1 MTVMWQRGMTRNEK
15 KIVLASSAGTVFEWY
30 DFFLYGSLAVI
41 IANQFFASFPETT
54 RNIFALLAF
63 AAGFVV
69 RPLGALIFGRL
80 GDKVGRKYT
89 FLATILL
96 MGSATFLVGLLPSY
110 ASIGMAAP
118 IVLITLRIL
127 QGLALGGEYGG
138 AATYVAEHAP
148 ANRRGYF
155 TSFINSTATLGLLL
169 SLAVILV
176 TRLSLGEEA
185 FTAWGWRVPFLFS
198 IVLLVLSAYI
208 RLQMEETP
216 AFIKIRDEGRK
227 SRAPV
232 REAFGSLRNLKYA
245 LAVFIGIS
253 SGLTVLW
260 YTAHFYTL
268 FFLQNVLRVDMF
280 TANVLVACSLLIG
293 IFAYALFGAV
303 SDRIGRKPVILT
315 GFAIGIFA
323 IFPAYE
329 FIARNAN
336 PQLYRAQH
344 DVAVNLVTN
353 KKECSFQFNPVGT
366 AKYTSS
372 CDIAKTLLTKNSVN
386 YKVIDRDAMASVEIG
401 DASYPVQS
409 DNFEQAVTQALYAA
423 GYPSA
428 AAPNSQLVKLQS
440 VFDVFHVQPLRLI
453 AAMSLLVIVS
463 AMAYAPAAA
472 SMAELFPTRIR
483 YTGMSLPYNLGTGW
497 FGGLMPAA
505 AYAISTYAG
514 NIYFGLWY
522 PVAVLIIS
530 FVSVL
535 FLVPERAG
543 ADIFS
548 DD

>member
-1 MTVMWQRGMTRNEK
+1 MTVMWQRGMSREEK

-169 SLAVILV
+169 SLAVILI
-176 TRLSLGEEA
+176 TRLSLGEQA

-198 IVLLVLSAYI
+198 IVLLALSAYI
-208 RLQMEETP
+208 RLQMQETP

-232 REAFGSLRNLKYA
+232 REAFGSRRNLKYA
-245 LAVFIGIS
+245 FAVFIGIS

-280 TANVLVACSLLIG
+280 TANVLVAWSLIVGIG
-293 IFAYALFGAV
+293 AYALFGAI
-303 SDRIGRKPVILT
+303 SDRIGRKPVMLT

-336 PQLYRAQH
+336 PQLYKAQH
-344 DVAVNLVTN
+344 DIAVTLYSN
-353 KKECSFQFNPVGT
+353 KQDCSFQFNPVGT
-366 AKYTSS
+366 AKYTSG
-372 CDIAKTLLTKNSVN
+372 CDIAKTLLAKNAVN
-386 YKVIDRDAMASVEIG
+386 YKIVNSDMPPSVTIG
-401 DASYPVQS
+401 DTNFAVQS
-409 DNFEQAVTQALYAA
+409 DSFESDATSALGAA
-423 GYPSA
+423 GYPGA
-428 AAPNSQLVKLQS
+428 AAPNSEIVRLHS
-440 VFDVFHVQPLRLI
+440 VLDIFRVQPLRLI
-453 AAMSLLVIVS
+453 AAMGLLVIVS

-522 PVAVLIIS
+522 PVAVLIVS
-530 FVSVL
+530 FFSVL